1 MIEQALYTLLAADAA
16 VGAIAADRISPHQR
30 LQGTELPAITYTF
43 EELEAFRHLGGS
55 SNLKAAQVQCTSI
68 ADTYAVARE
77 LSEAV
82 IAEMSSASGA
92 VGSTGIT
99 IIASRFLNEQPVDT
113 GIGEGEEDLPFQV
126 QSTFTIHYT
135 EA

>member
-1 MIEQALYTLLAADAA
+1 MIEQAIYTLLAADAA

-30 LQGTELPAITYTF
+30 LQGTALPAITYTVQ
-43 EELEAFRHLGGS
+43 ELEAFRHLGGS
-55 SNLKAAQVQCTSI
+55 SNLKAAQIECTSI

-82 IAEMSSASGA
+82 ITEMASASGL
-92 VGSTGIT
+92 VGSTGVT
-99 IIASRFLNEQPVDT
+99 VIASRFLNETPVDT
-113 GIGEGEEDLPFQV
+113 GIGEGEEDLPFEV
-126 QSTFTIHYT
+126 QSAFTIHYT